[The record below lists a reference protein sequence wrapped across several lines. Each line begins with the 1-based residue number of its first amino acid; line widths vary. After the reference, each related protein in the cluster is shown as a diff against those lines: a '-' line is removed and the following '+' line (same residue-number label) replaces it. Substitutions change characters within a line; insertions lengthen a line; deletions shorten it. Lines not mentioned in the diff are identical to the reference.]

1 MNGIEIVS
9 TGYAKIEKTLDNQQ
23 LEQMVETSNE
33 WIVSR
38 TGILK
43 RHLSDKSSA
52 FLAIEA
58 AKKSKSRFKSTCF
71 NYCSYD
77 DTRK

>member
-9 TGYAKIEKTLDNQQ
+9 TGYAKIEKDFLDNQQ

-38 TGILK
+38 TGI
-43 RHLSDKSSA
+43 
-52 FLAIEA
+52 
-58 AKKSKSRFKSTCF
+58 
-71 NYCSYD
+71 
-77 DTRK
+77 

>member
-1 MNGIEIVS
+1 MELKLFLQS
-9 TGYAKIEKTLDNQQ
+9 YAKIEKTLDNQQ

-43 RHLSDKSSA
+43 DIFQINQVL
-52 FLAIEA
+52 F
-58 AKKSKSRFKSTCF
+58 
-71 NYCSYD
+71 
-77 DTRK
+77 

>member
-33 WIVSR
+33 WIVSMNWYF
-38 TGILK
+38 K
-43 RHLSDKSSA
+43 RHLSDKS
-52 FLAIEA
+52 
-58 AKKSKSRFKSTCF
+58 CF
-71 NYCSYD
+71 SSYWSC
-77 DTRK
+77 

>member
-33 WIVSR
+33 KDIFQINQVP
-38 TGILK
+38 
-43 RHLSDKSSA
+43 
-52 FLAIEA
+52 F
-58 AKKSKSRFKSTCF
+58 
-71 NYCSYD
+71 
-77 DTRK
+77 

>member
-1 MNGIEIVS
+1 MELKLFLR
-9 TGYAKIEKTLDNQQ
+9 GYAKIEKTLDNQQ

-43 RHLSDKSSA
+43 DIFQINQVPSQLLKLLKSN
-52 FLAIEA
+52 
-58 AKKSKSRFKSTCF
+58 SKSRFKSTCF
-71 NYCSYD
+71 
-77 DTRK
+77 

>member
-43 RHLSDKSSA
+43 DIFQINQVL
-52 FLAIEA
+52 F
-58 AKKSKSRFKSTCF
+58 
-71 NYCSYD
+71 
-77 DTRK
+77 

>member
-9 TGYAKIEKTLDNQQ
+9 TGYAKIEKTLGNQQ

-43 RHLSDKSSA
+43 SN
-52 FLAIEA
+52 
-58 AKKSKSRFKSTCF
+58 SKSRFKSTCF

>member
-33 WIVSR
+33 DR
-38 TGILK
+38 FTNGY
-43 RHLSDKSSA
+43 
-52 FLAIEA
+52 F
-58 AKKSKSRFKSTCF
+58 KKTSFR
-71 NYCSYD
+71 
-77 DTRK
+77 